1 MKKMAAIAAVL
12 LVTGSLT
19 ACGTFPVGPSPS
31 TTTATP
37 DADAAARETFAQE
50 SAYLAELR
58 KQLPKTDLSSVQ
70 LWLDLG
76 HAVCAAFDS
85 GLTPKDVFD
94 SMQGGALSSPEASAV
109 VVLSGIHLCPEY
121 APTP

>member
-1 MKKMAAIAAVL
+1 MKKMAAVAAVL
-12 LVTGSLT
+12 LVAGSLT
-19 ACGTFPVGPSPS
+19 ACGAFPIGPSPS
-31 TTTATP
+31 KTTATP

-76 HAVCAAFDS
+76 HAVCAAFDD
-85 GLTPKDVFD
+85 GLTPKEVFD

-121 APTP
+121 TPTP